1 MLSFY
6 LPIAEMPVNALF
18 VLAMSGA
25 VGFVS
30 GLVGVGGG
38 FLMTPLLIFLG
49 IPPAVAA
56 STEAAQITAT
66 SVSGVLAYWR
76 RRLVDW
82 RMGMILTFA
91 GILGSIAGVRLFA
104 AMRDIGQVDLLI
116 TLSYVFFLSVIG
128 GLMLWESAGALARK
142 RRSLPPAPRRRD
154 RTLAH
159 KLPLRLRF
167 PTSGLYISVLPPLA
181 IGFGVGVL
189 AAVMGVGGGF
199 ILVPAMIY
207 LLRMPTQVV
216 VGTSLVQVLIVTALV
231 VVLQSTQTK
240 TVDLALA
247 CLLIVGGVIGA
258 QFGVRAGAKLSA
270 ERLRTI
276 LAVLVLGTGLKLA
289 YDLVATPEELFV
301 LGSAR

>member
-1 MLSFY
+1 MLSIY
-6 LPIAEMPVNALF
+6 LPIAEMPVNAF
-18 VLAMSGA
+18 VILMMSGV

-49 IPPAVAA
+49 VPPAVAA
-56 STEAAQITAT
+56 STEATQIAAT
-66 SVSGVLAYWR
+66 SVSGMLAYWR

-82 RMGMILTFA
+82 RMGVLLTIA
-91 GILGSIAGVRLFA
+91 GVLGSVAGVRLFA
-104 AMRDIGQVDLLI
+104 VMREIGQLDVLI
-116 TLSYVFFLSVIG
+116 SLSYVFFLSAIG
-128 GLMLWESAGALARK
+128 GLMLWESVGALRRK
-142 RRSLPPAPRRRD
+142 SRGQPPPRRRRD

-159 KLPLRLRF
+159 SLPLRMRF
-167 PTSGLYISVLPPLA
+167 PTSGLYISILPPLA
-181 IGFGVGVL
+181 IGFGVGVI

-231 VVLQSTQTK
+231 VVLQATQTR
-240 TVDLALA
+240 TVDIVLGALLVA
-247 CLLIVGGVIGA
+247 GGVIGA

-270 ERLRTI
+270 ERLRAI
-276 LAVLVLGTGLKLA
+276 LAVLVLGAGGKLM
-289 YDLVATPEELFV
+289 YDLIATPAEMFV
-301 LGSAR
+301 LGSHR

>member
-1 MLSFY
+1 MMSIY
-6 LPIAEMPVNALF
+6 LPIAETPVNAL
-18 VLAMSGA
+18 VILMTSGA

-38 FLMTPLLIFLG
+38 FLMTPLLMFLG

-56 STEAAQITAT
+56 ATEAAQITST

-82 RMGMILTFA
+82 RMGILLTIA
-91 GILGSIAGVRLFA
+91 GVLGSVVGVRLFA
-104 AMRDIGQVDLLI
+104 AMKAIGQVDLLI
-116 TLSYVFFLSVIG
+116 TLSYVFFLRVIG
-128 GLMLWESAGALARK
+128 GLMLWESVGALRRK
-142 RRSLPPAPRRRD
+142 GRGAPPPRRKRD

-159 KLPLRLRF
+159 MLPLRMRF
-167 PTSGLYISVLPPLA
+167 PASGLYISVLPPLA
-181 IGFGVGVL
+181 IGFCVGVI

-216 VGTSLVQVLIVTALV
+216 VGTSLVQVLIVTAMV
-231 VVLQSTQTK
+231 VVLQATQTM
-240 TVDLALA
+240 TVDLVLA
-247 CLLIVGGVIGA
+247 SLLIIGGVIGA

-270 ERLRTI
+270 ERLRAI

-289 YDLVATPEELFV
+289 FDLVVEPQEMFV
-301 LGSAR
+301 LGSQR

>member
-1 MLSFY
+1 MMSIY
-6 LPIAEMPVNALF
+6 LPIAEMPVNAL
-18 VLAMSGA
+18 VILLMSGA

-56 STEAAQITAT
+56 STEAAQITST
-66 SVSGVLAYWR
+66 SVSGLLAYWR

-82 RMGMILTFA
+82 RMGLLLTIA
-91 GILGSIAGVRLFA
+91 GVLGSVAGVRLFA
-104 AMRDIGQVDLLI
+104 AMRAIGQVDLLI
-116 TLSYVFFLSVIG
+116 SLSYVFFLSIIG
-128 GLMLWESAGALARK
+128 GLMLWESVGALRRK
-142 RRSLPPAPRRRD
+142 RRGLPPPRRKRG

-159 KLPLRLRF
+159 VLPLRMRF

-181 IGFGVGVL
+181 IGFGVGVI

-216 VGTSLVQVLIVTALV
+216 VGTSLVQVLIVTSLV
-231 VVLQSTQTK
+231 VVLQSTQTR
-240 TVDLALA
+240 TVDLILAAL
-247 CLLIVGGVIGA
+247 LVVGGVIGA
-258 QFGVRAGAKLSA
+258 QLGVRAGANLSA
-270 ERLRTI
+270 ERLRAI

-289 YDLVATPEELFV
+289 YDLVATPAEMFV
-301 LGSAR
+301 LGSQR

>member
-1 MLSFY
+1 MMSIY
-6 LPIAEMPVNALF
+6 LPIAELPVNAL
-18 VLAMSGA
+18 VILLMSGA

-56 STEAAQITAT
+56 STEAAQITST
-66 SVSGVLAYWR
+66 SVSGLLAYWR

-82 RMGMILTFA
+82 RMGLLLSIA
-91 GILGSIAGVRLFA
+91 GVLGSVAGVRLFA
-104 AMRDIGQVDLLI
+104 AMKEIGQVDLLI
-116 TLSYVFFLSVIG
+116 TLSYVFFLSIIG
-128 GLMLWESAGALARK
+128 GLMLWESVGALRRKSRGLPPTRRK
-142 RRSLPPAPRRRD
+142 RG

-159 KLPLRLRF
+159 VLPLRMRF
-167 PTSGLYISVLPPLA
+167 PASGLYISVLPPLA
-181 IGFGVGVL
+181 IGFGVGVI

-216 VGTSLVQVLIVTALV
+216 VGTSLVQVLIVTSLV
-231 VVLQSTQTK
+231 VVLQSTQTR
-240 TVDLALA
+240 TVDLVLA
-247 CLLIVGGVIGA
+247 TLLIVGGVIGA
-258 QFGVRAGAKLSA
+258 QLGVRAGANFSA
-270 ERLRTI
+270 ERLRAI

-289 YDLVATPEELFV
+289 YDLVATPAEMFV
-301 LGSAR
+301 LGAPR